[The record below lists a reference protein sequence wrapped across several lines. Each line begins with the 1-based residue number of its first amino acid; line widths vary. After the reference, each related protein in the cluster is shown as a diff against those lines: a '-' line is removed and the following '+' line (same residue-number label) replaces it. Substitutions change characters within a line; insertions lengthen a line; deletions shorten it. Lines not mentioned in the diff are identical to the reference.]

1 MQSIGPHESM
11 AGVAAA
17 RAESLNLV
25 FCVCDPGAVGI
36 LGTLDGGL
44 HLSVAHRS
52 KMGVPRARD
61 PWPQSPL
68 CRRRKVTASLR
79 TDGAIVARSTN
90 KNTDAQLSLN
100 FRQATDDVLVYLGVR
115 MSQSLLV
122 SQELT

>member
-1 MQSIGPHESM
+1 M

-17 RAESLNLV
+17 RVGPLNLV

-52 KMGVPRARD
+52 EIGVLRARD

-68 CRRRKVTASLR
+68 CRRRKVTASPR
-79 TDGAIVARSTN
+79 RDSAVVARSAN
-90 KNTDAQLSLN
+90 KSTDTQLSLN
-100 FRQATDDVLVYLGVR
+100 FGQTTDDVLVYLGVR
-115 MSQSLLV
+115 MSQRLHV